1 MRISLKKMVTDIRG
15 LTDRHP
21 EAYVYAVI
29 LEASD
34 AVASHA
40 AAADSELQGK
50 LTKYKEATNVYLERL
65 KNESLEDLN
74 KGFFLHIQK
83 PWSMINAAAKKQ
95 SKKDRREFL
104 DGSTAFF
111 WNRLGEEDKKAQA
124 HSEGRRYGVF
134 WIPFL
139 IGATA
144 LGGVF
149 AYSSGKSTKKYIEDK
164 EKSISPIV
172 YAGVGAVAVLGVT
185 MLMRK

>member
-1 MRISLKKMVTDIRG
+1 MRISLKKIVPDIRG
-15 LTDRHP
+15 LVDKHP

-29 LEASD
+29 LDASD

-40 AAADSELQGK
+40 AAADSELEGK
-50 LTKYKEATNVYLERL
+50 LVKYREATNVYLERL
-65 KNESLEDLN
+65 KNEPLEDLN

-95 SKKDRREFL
+95 AKKDRREFL
-104 DGSTAFF
+104 TGSTAFF
-111 WNRLGEEDKKAQA
+111 WNRIGEEDKKAQA
-124 HSEGRRYGVF
+124 HSDGRRYGVF

-149 AYSSGKSTKKYIEDK
+149 AYSSGKSTKEYIEEK
-164 EKSISPIV
+164 EKAASPIV
-172 YAGVGAVAVLGVT
+172 YAGIGAIAVLGVS
-185 MLMRK
+185 MLMRR